1 MKKQIYSLFD
11 VFRGSLDISV
21 FTEQFAG
28 CCVWVKLM
36 MTNCLEQ
43 EKQFNSSLLNPHE
56 NIKRLIDV
64 LSEHISIKLD
74 YEKWKSSNLELCNI
88 INSLLDL
95 LKTNTI
101 SYQDLSEAIEEALDS
116 DIKNNISA
124 KISKE
129 LGQLG
134 IDLLE
139 DKVNSVYCPFVA
151 GYKFSH
157 LLPINSD
164 AYCETPL
171 SVDSYYVNVHNIL
184 LDKNIHVVQ
193 SDPVLMPTLLGEG
206 GLRQFQSAVA
216 MPPFG
221 TKFYNKVEIQDIWGR
236 FPERSLMDEVYQL
249 RHMLAQA
256 TDRVVCFVTNG
267 FLFRSAAGERQF
279 KEDVINKN
287 WLKAVISLPSNLLE
301 LTSIPLSI
309 VVFDK
314 TKSSQD
320 VLFVDAISERFIEK
334 ISRVRNKLTNAGDIL
349 SVFKTLKDSQF
360 SKLCSIK
367 EIEDQEYNLSPN
379 RYVLSE
385 KDVGLDAFLKNYEL
399 AKLSDLVEIIRP
411 QAIKHDENGDCVYIE
426 HNLTSLNPVGQLTG
440 EGKVVKVP
448 SKEASKAEKQRIL
461 FGDVLV
467 SCRGAVGKVA
477 LIDFAVPDNLLAS
490 QAFAILR
497 CKPHVSGITSTALY
511 QYLISEYGQI
521 QLTGLVT
528 GTTAQMLSA
537 KDLSNI
543 DIPQFKAEKM
553 AVFEAVRTS
562 VLEKYAQ
569 LVQLEYEIT
578 QLNMN
583 CLK

>member
-1 MKKQIYSLFD
+1 MKKQIYALVDAFGRAHK
-11 VFRGSLDISV
+11 VSV
-21 FTEQFAG
+21 FIEQFAA

-36 MTNCLEQ
+36 MSNHLDDERLFDHKLIDQTTNIERLKRVLNECVSVN
-43 EKQFNSSLLNPHE
+43 FNSDHWSLSH
-56 NIKRLIDV
+56 
-64 LSEHISIKLD
+64 SEFRNLM
-74 YEKWKSSNLELCNI
+74 NALLELV
-88 INSLLDL
+88 
-95 LKTNTI
+95 KTNTI
-101 SYQDLSEAIEEALDS
+101 SYQDLSEAIEALLETDGKRIGNYS
-116 DIKNNISA
+116 
-124 KISKE
+124 ISKE
-129 LGQLG
+129 LSRLG
-134 IDLLE
+134 INLLE
-139 DKVNSVYCPFVA
+139 EKISSVYCPFVA
-151 GYKFSH
+151 GYKFAH
-157 LLPINSD
+157 LLPIESD
-164 AYCETPL
+164 VFGETPL
-171 SVDSYYVNVHNIL
+171 PADEFYAEVHNLL
-184 LDKNIHVVQ
+184 LDRKFSITCT
-193 SDPVLMPTLLGEG
+193 DPILVPTLLGHG
-206 GLRQFQSAVA
+206 GLRQFQSAIA
-216 MPPFG
+216 IPPLG
-221 TKFYNKVEIQDIWGR
+221 TKVYNKVDIQDIWGR
-236 FPERSLMDEVYQL
+236 FPEKSLMDEVYQL
-249 RHMLAQA
+249 RHMLAQ
-256 TDRVVCFVTNG
+256 TSERVVCFVTNG
-267 FLFRSAAGERQF
+267 FLFRSAAGEKQF
-279 KEDVINKN
+279 KEDILNKN
-287 WLKAVISLPSNLLE
+287 WLKVVISLPSNLLE

-320 VLFVDAISERFIEK
+320 VLFVDASSEHFVEK
-334 ISRVRNKLTNAGDIL
+334 VSRVRNKLINADDIL
-349 SVFKTLKDSQF
+349 SVFKDLKDSQF

-367 EIEDQEYNLSPN
+367 EIETQEYNLSPN
-379 RYVLSE
+379 RYVISE
-385 KDVGLDAFLKNYEL
+385 KDAGLEAFLQNYEL

-440 EGKVVKVP
+440 DGKVVKVP

-461 FGDVLV
+461 IGDVLV

-543 DIPQFKAEKM
+543 VIPKFTPGKLAE
-553 AVFEAVRTS
+553 FEAVRTS

-569 LVQLEYEIT
+569 LIQLESEIT

>member
-1 MKKQIYSLFD
+1 MKKQIYALVDSLSRAHEPSIF
-11 VFRGSLDISV
+11 I
-21 FTEQFAG
+21 EQFAA
-28 CCVWVKLM
+28 CCAWVKLM
-36 MTNCLEQ
+36 VSNDLNEEMFFDQTLVDQTPNIERLKKILE
-43 EKQFNSSLLNPHE
+43 ESVSVNFNSNRWILSHSE
-56 NIKRLIDV
+56 FRHLINA
-64 LSEHISIKLD
+64 L
-74 YEKWKSSNLELCNI
+74 LELV
-88 INSLLDL
+88 
-95 LKTNTI
+95 KTNTV
-101 SYQDLSEAIEEALDS
+101 SYQDLSDAIDIALNADGKRLVGFS
-116 DIKNNISA
+116 
-124 KISKE
+124 ISKE
-129 LGQLG
+129 LSKLG
-134 IDLLE
+134 VDLLE
-139 DKVNSVYCPFVA
+139 EKINSVYCPFIA
-151 GYKFSH
+151 GYKFAH
-157 LLPINSD
+157 LLPATSD
-164 AYCETPL
+164 VVGETPL
-171 SVDSYYVNVHNIL
+171 PSDEFYAEIHNIL
-184 LDKNIHVVQ
+184 LNRKFDVYRT
-193 SDPVLMPTLLGEG
+193 DPILMPTLLGEG

-221 TKFYNKVEIQDIWGR
+221 TKFYNKAEVQDIWGR
-236 FPERSLMDEVYQL
+236 FPEKSLMDEVYQL

-256 TDRVVCFVTNG
+256 SDRVVCFVTNG

-279 KEDVINKN
+279 KEDVLNKN

-301 LTSIPLSI
+301 LTSISLSV

-320 VLFVDAISERFIEK
+320 VLFVDASSEHFIEK
-334 ISRVRNKLTNAGDIL
+334 VSRTRNKLTNADDIL
-349 SVFKTLKDSQF
+349 SVFKEFKNSQF

-367 EIEDQEYNLSPN
+367 EIEAQEYNLSPN

-399 AKLSDLVEIIRP
+399 AKLSDLVEIVRP

-440 EGKVVKVP
+440 DGKVVKVS
-448 SKEASKAEKQRIL
+448 SKEAGKAEKQRIL
-461 FGDVLV
+461 IGDVLV

-477 LIDFAVPDNLLAS
+477 LIDFAVSGNLLAS

-497 CKPHVSGITSTALY
+497 LKPHISDITSTALY

-521 QLTGLVT
+521 QLSGLVT

-543 DIPQFKAEKM
+543 DIPKFTPEKLAELE
-553 AVFEAVRTS
+553 VVRST

-569 LVQLEYEIT
+569 LVQLESEIA
-578 QLNMN
+578 QLNMS